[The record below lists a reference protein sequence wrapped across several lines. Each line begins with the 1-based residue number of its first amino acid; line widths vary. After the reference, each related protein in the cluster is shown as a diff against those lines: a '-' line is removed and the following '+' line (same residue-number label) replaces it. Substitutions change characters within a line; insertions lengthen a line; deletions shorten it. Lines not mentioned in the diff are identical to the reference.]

1 MKVLVSDKMSQKGI
15 DILNA
20 VDGITLIYKT
30 GMNPDD
36 LKKEIQDVDALIIRS
51 STKVNKEVLAAAKNL
66 KIIGRAGIG
75 VDNIDCPAATE
86 RGVIVVNTPS
96 GNATTT
102 AEHAIAMLMALSRH
116 IPQADKS
123 MHQGEWEKSKFTGT
137 EITGKTLGVFG
148 YGNIGKIVADR
159 AQGLKMKVMVFDP
172 FLNAEIAAKN
182 RIELVSKEALFER
195 SDYITVHVPL
205 NDSTRNLISKK
216 TIQTMKT
223 GVYILNCARGGIVN
237 ESDLIDGLNS
247 GKIAGAAIDVF
258 EEEPP
263 PKDNPLLK
271 HERVICTPHL
281 GASTEEAQVNVAV
294 QVAEQIRDYLLTG
307 EIRNGVNCPS
317 ISSEM
322 VKVLSPYL
330 KLCDRLGAFQGQ
342 IHRENHADIKKL
354 SISYS
359 GAVTD
364 YDTSALTSALVY
376 GFLNTVSDAS
386 VNFVNALSMAE
397 SRGIVVEENV
407 VHHVQEF
414 ANKITLSVTD
424 EKQTNL
430 IAGTVFGNKNYRFV
444 RFNDFYLEV
453 IPDGY
458 LLVLH
463 NYDRPGVIGKATSI
477 LGNHKINVS
486 RMQLTLDKTFQP
498 GSSESCLQE
507 AVSFINIDQPI
518 NETIL
523 EELIKLENVIAVH
536 QIDLN

>member
-1 MKVLVSDKMSQKGI
+1 MSQNGI
-15 DILNA
+15 DILDA
-20 VDGITLIYKT
+20 VDGIKVIYKT

-75 VDNIDCPAATE
+75 VDNIDCSAATE
-86 RGVIVVNTPS
+86 QGVIVVNTPS

-123 MHQGEWEKSKFTGT
+123 MHQGAWEKSKFTGT
-137 EITGKTLGVFG
+137 EITGKSLGVFG

-182 RIELVSKEALFER
+182 RIELVTKETLFER

-205 NDSTRNLISKK
+205 NDSTRNLINKK
-216 TIQTMKT
+216 TIETMKT

-237 ESDLIDGLNS
+237 ESDLIEGLNS

-307 EIRNGVNCPS
+307 EIRNGLNCPS

-364 YDTSALTSALVY
+364 YDTSALTSALVH
-376 GFLNTVSDAS
+376 GFLSTVSDAS

-424 EKQTNL
+424 EKKTNL

-444 RFNDFYLEV
+444 RYNDFYLEV

-523 EELIKLENVIAVH
+523 EELLKLENIITVH

>member
-1 MKVLVSDKMSQKGI
+1 MKVLISDKMSQNGI
-15 DILNA
+15 DILND
-20 VDGITLIYKT
+20 VDEIQVVYKT
-30 GMNPDD
+30 NLEQGD
-36 LKKEIQDVDALIIRS
+36 LIKELQDADALIIRS
-51 STKVNKEVLAAAKNL
+51 STKVTREVLSKTNKL

-75 VDNIDCPAATE
+75 VDNIDCAVATE
-86 RGVIVVNTPS
+86 RGVIVINTPS

-102 AEHAIAMLMALSRH
+102 AEHSIAMLMALSRH

-123 MHQGEWEKSKFTGT
+123 MHQGAWEKSKFTGT

-148 YGNIGKIVADR
+148 FGNIGKIVADR
-159 AQGLKMKVMVFDP
+159 AQGLRMRVMVYDP
-172 FLNAEIAAKN
+172 FLNAQVAAKQGV
-182 RIELVSKEALFER
+182 ELVSKETLFER

-205 NDSTRNLISKK
+205 NDSTRNLINKK
-216 TIQTMKT
+216 TIQNMKN
-223 GVYILNCARGGIVN
+223 GVRILNCARGGIVN
-237 ESDLIDGLNS
+237 ESDLLDGLNS

-263 PKDNPLLK
+263 PEDNPLLK

-294 QVAEQIRDYLLTG
+294 QVAEQIRDYLLTE

-317 ISSEM
+317 ISTEM
-322 VKVLSPYL
+322 LKILKPYL
-330 KLCDRLGAFQGQ
+330 KLCDKLGSFQGQ
-342 IHRENHADIKKL
+342 IHRENHSEIKKL
-354 SISYS
+354 TISYTGS
-359 GAVTD
+359 VSE
-364 YDTSALTSALVY
+364 YDTNALTSALVH
-376 GFLNTVSDAS
+376 GFLNTILDAS

-397 SRGIVVEENV
+397 SRGIVVEEKV
-407 VHHVQEF
+407 VHHVQDF
-414 ANKITLSVTD
+414 ANQITFAVSD

-458 LLVLH
+458 ILVLH

-486 RMQLTLDKTFQP
+486 RMQLTLENSHQP
-498 GSSESCLQE
+498 GTDASCLQE
-507 AVSFINIDQPI
+507 AVSFINIDQPVNGLI
-518 NETIL
+518 Q
-523 EELIKLENVIAVH
+523 EELIKLDNVIAVH
-536 QIDLN
+536 QIDLS

>member
-1 MKVLVSDKMSQKGI
+1 MKVLVSDKMSQDGI
-15 DILNA
+15 DVFDA
-20 VDGITLIYKT
+20 VDEIQVIYKT
-30 GMNPDD
+30 NMSSED
-36 LKKEIQDVDALIIRS
+36 LIKELQDVDALIIRS
-51 STKVNKEVLAAAKNL
+51 STKVTKDVFAAVNKL

-75 VDNIDCPAATE
+75 VDNIDCNTATE
-86 RGVIVVNTPS
+86 RGVIVINTPS

-123 MHQGEWEKSKFTGT
+123 MHMGAWEKSKFTGT

-159 AQGLKMKVMVFDP
+159 AQGLKMRVIVFDP
-172 FLNAEIAAKN
+172 FLTAEIAAKN
-182 RIELVSKEALFER
+182 GVELVTKEKLFER

-205 NDSTRNLISKK
+205 NDSTRDLINKK
-216 TIQTMKT
+216 SIETMKT
-223 GVYILNCARGGIVN
+223 GVRILNCARGGIVN

-247 GKIAGAAIDVF
+247 GKITGAAIDVF

-263 PKDNPLLK
+263 PKDNPLLA

-281 GASTEEAQVNVAV
+281 GASTAEAQVNVAV

-322 VKVLSPYL
+322 VKVLGPYL
-330 KLCDRLGAFQGQ
+330 KLCDKLGSFQGQ
-342 IHRENHADIKKL
+342 IHRENHAGIKKL
-354 SISYS
+354 TIGYS
-359 GAVTD
+359 GSVTD
-364 YDTSALTSALVY
+364 YDTGALTSALVH
-376 GFLNTVSDAS
+376 GFLNTVSDGS
-386 VNFVNALSMAE
+386 VNYVNALSMAK

-407 VHHVQEF
+407 VHHVQDF
-414 ANKITLSVTD
+414 ANQIAFSVSD
-424 EKQTNL
+424 EKRTNL
-430 IAGTVFGNKNYRFV
+430 IAGTVFGSKNYRFV

-458 LLVLH
+458 LLFLH
-463 NYDRPGVIGKATSI
+463 NYDRPGVIGKVTSI
-477 LGNHKINVS
+477 LGDHKINVS
-486 RMQLTLDKTFQP
+486 RMQLTLDKSFEP

-507 AVSFINIDQPI
+507 AVSFINIDQPV
-518 NETIL
+518 NEAL
-523 EELIKLENVIAVH
+523 REELSKLENIIAVH

>member
-1 MKVLVSDKMSQKGI
+1 MKVLVSDKMSHDGI
-15 DILNA
+15 DVLNA
-20 VDGITLIYKT
+20 TDGIQVVYKT
-30 GMNPDD
+30 NLNPED
-36 LKKEIQDVDALIIRS
+36 LIKELQDADALIIRS
-51 STKVNKEVLAAAKNL
+51 STKVTKDVFAAVNKL

-75 VDNIDCPAATE
+75 VDNIDCNTATE
-86 RGVIVVNTPS
+86 RGVIVINTPS

-123 MHQGEWEKSKFTGT
+123 MHQGAWEKSKFTGT
-137 EITGKTLGVFG
+137 EITGKILGVFG

-159 AQGLKMKVMVFDP
+159 AHGLKMRVIVFDP
-172 FLNAEIAAKN
+172 FLTAEVAAKN
-182 RIELVSKEALFER
+182 GVELVTKEKLFER

-205 NDSTRNLISKK
+205 NDSTRNLINKK
-216 TIQTMKT
+216 TIETMKT
-223 GVYILNCARGGIVN
+223 GVRILNCARGGIVN
-237 ESDLIDGLNS
+237 ETDLIDGLNS
-247 GKIAGAAIDVF
+247 GMIAGAAIDVF

-281 GASTEEAQVNVAV
+281 GASTAEAQVNVAV

-330 KLCDRLGAFQGQ
+330 KLCDKLGSFQGQ
-342 IHRENHADIKKL
+342 IHRENHAEIKKL
-354 SISYS
+354 TISYS

-364 YDTSALTSALVY
+364 YDTGALTSALVH
-376 GFLNTVSDAS
+376 GFLNTISDGS

-424 EKQTNL
+424 ETKTNL
-430 IAGTVFGNKNYRFV
+430 IAGTVFGKKNYRFV

-463 NYDRPGVIGKATSI
+463 NYDRPGVIGKTTSI

-507 AVSFINIDQPI
+507 AVSFINIDQPV

-523 EELIKLENVIAVH
+523 EELMKLENVIAVH

>member
-1 MKVLVSDKMSQKGI
+1 MKVLVSDKMSQNGI
-15 DILNA
+15 DILDA
-20 VDGITLIYKT
+20 VDGIKVIYKT
-30 GMNPDD
+30 GMKPDN
-36 LKKEIQDVDALIIRS
+36 LIKEIQDVDALIIRS
-51 STKVNKEVLAAAKNL
+51 STKVNKEVLEAAKNL

-75 VDNIDCPAATE
+75 VDNIDCSAATE

-123 MHQGEWEKSKFTGT
+123 MHQGAWEKSKFTGT
-137 EITGKTLGVFG
+137 EITGKILGVFG

-182 RIELVSKEALFER
+182 RIELVTKETLFER

-205 NDSTRNLISKK
+205 NDSTRNLINKK
-216 TIQTMKT
+216 TIETMKT

-307 EIRNGVNCPS
+307 EIRNGLNCPS

-364 YDTSALTSALVY
+364 YDTSALTSALVH
-376 GFLNTVSDAS
+376 GFLSTVSDAS

-523 EELIKLENVIAVH
+523 EELLKLENVITVH

>member
-1 MKVLVSDKMSQKGI
+1 MKVLVSDKMSQNGI
-15 DILNA
+15 DILDA
-20 VDGITLIYKT
+20 VDGIKVIYKT
-30 GMNPDD
+30 GMKPDN
-36 LKKEIQDVDALIIRS
+36 LIKEIQDVDALIIRS
-51 STKVNKEVLAAAKNL
+51 STKVNKEVLEAAKNL

-75 VDNIDCPAATE
+75 VDNIDCSAATE

-123 MHQGEWEKSKFTGT
+123 MHQGAWEKSKFTGT
-137 EITGKTLGVFG
+137 EITGKILGVFG

-182 RIELVSKEALFER
+182 RIELVTKETLFER

-205 NDSTRNLISKK
+205 NDSTRNLINKK
-216 TIQTMKT
+216 TIETMKT

-237 ESDLIDGLNS
+237 ESDLIEGLNS

-307 EIRNGVNCPS
+307 EIRNGLNCPS

-364 YDTSALTSALVY
+364 YDTSALTSALVH
-376 GFLNTVSDAS
+376 GFLSTVSDAS

-523 EELIKLENVIAVH
+523 EELLKLENVITVH

>member
-1 MKVLVSDKMSQKGI
+1 MKVLVSDKMSQNGI
-15 DILNA
+15 DILNS
-20 VDGITLIYKT
+20 VDGIKVVYKT
-30 GMNPDD
+30 GMTADD
-36 LKKEIQDVDALIIRS
+36 LKKEIRDVDALVIRS
-51 STKVNKEVLAAAKNL
+51 STKVTKVVLAEAKKL
-66 KIIGRAGIG
+66 RIIGRAGIG
-75 VDNIDCPAATE
+75 VDNINCVNATE

-123 MHQGEWEKSKFTGT
+123 MYQGAWEKSKFTGT
-137 EITGKTLGVFG
+137 EITGKILGVFG

-159 AQGLKMKVMVFDP
+159 AQGLKMRVIVFDP
-172 FLNAEIAAKN
+172 FLTAEIAAKN
-182 RIELVSKEALFER
+182 GVELVTKEKLFER
-195 SDYITVHVPL
+195 ADYITVHVPL
-205 NDSTRNLISKK
+205 NDSTRNLINRK
-216 TIQTMKT
+216 TIETMKT
-223 GVYILNCARGGIVN
+223 GVRILNCARGGIVN
-237 ESDLIDGLNS
+237 ETDLIDGLNS
-247 GKIAGAAIDVF
+247 DKIAGAAIDVF

-281 GASTEEAQVNVAV
+281 GASTAEAQVNVAV

-330 KLCDRLGAFQGQ
+330 KLCDKLGSFQGQ
-342 IHRENHADIKKL
+342 IHRENHAEIKKL
-354 SISYS
+354 TISYS

-364 YDTSALTSALVY
+364 YDTGALTSALVH
-376 GFLNTVSDAS
+376 GFLNTISDGS

-407 VHHVQEF
+407 VHHVQDF
-414 ANKITLSVTD
+414 ANQITLSVSD
-424 EKQTNL
+424 EKKANL

-458 LLVLH
+458 ILALH

-486 RMQLTLDKTFQP
+486 RMQLTLDKAFQP
-498 GSSESCLQE
+498 GSKESCLQE
-507 AVSFINIDQPI
+507 AVSFINIDQHV

-523 EELIKLENVIAVH
+523 EELMKLENVIAVH

>member
-1 MKVLVSDKMSQKGI
+1 LKVLVSDKMSQTGI

-20 VDGITLIYKT
+20 ADGIQVVYKT
-30 GMNPDD
+30 NLSQED
-36 LKKEIQDVDALIIRS
+36 LIKELQDADALIIRS
-51 STKVNKEVLAAAKNL
+51 STKVTKDVFAAVNKL

-75 VDNIDCPAATE
+75 VDNIDCNTATE

-123 MHQGEWEKSKFTGT
+123 MHQGAWEKSKFTGT
-137 EITGKTLGVFG
+137 EITGKILGVFG

-159 AQGLKMKVMVFDP
+159 AQGLKMRVIVFDP
-172 FLNAEIAAKN
+172 FLTAEVAAKN
-182 RIELVSKEALFER
+182 GVELVTREKLFER
-195 SDYITVHVPL
+195 ADYITVHVPL
-205 NDSTRNLISKK
+205 NDSTRNLINKK
-216 TIQTMKT
+216 TIETMKT
-223 GVYILNCARGGIVN
+223 GVRILNCARGGIVN

-247 GKIAGAAIDVF
+247 NKIAGAAIDVF

-281 GASTEEAQVNVAV
+281 GASTSEAQVNVAV

-307 EIRNGVNCPS
+307 EVRNGINCPS

-330 KLCDRLGAFQGQ
+330 KLCDKLGSFQGQ
-342 IHRENHADIKKL
+342 IHRESHAEIKKL
-354 SISYS
+354 TISYS

-364 YDTSALTSALVY
+364 YDTGALTSALVH
-376 GFLNTVSDAS
+376 GFLNTISDGS

-407 VHHVQEF
+407 VHHVQDF
-414 ANKITLSVTD
+414 ANQITLSVSD
-424 EKQTNL
+424 EKETNL

-458 LLVLH
+458 ILALH

-498 GSSESCLQE
+498 GSKDSCLQE

-523 EELIKLENVIAVH
+523 EELMKLENVIAVH

>member
-1 MKVLVSDKMSQKGI
+1 MKVLVSDKMSQNGI
-15 DILNA
+15 DVLNA
-20 VDGITLIYKT
+20 VDGINLIYKT

-51 STKVNKEVLAAAKNL
+51 STKVTKEVLVAAKNL

-75 VDNIDCPAATE
+75 VDNIDCSAATE

-123 MHQGEWEKSKFTGT
+123 MHEGAWEKSKFTGT

-182 RIELVSKEALFER
+182 RIELVSRETLFER

-205 NDSTRNLISKK
+205 NDSTRNLINKK
-216 TIQTMKT
+216 SIRTMKT
-223 GVYILNCARGGIVN
+223 GVYIINCARGGIVN

-247 GKIAGAAIDVF
+247 DKIAGAAIDVF
-258 EEEPP
+258 EQEPP
-263 PKDNPLLK
+263 PIDNPLLK

-294 QVAEQIRDYLLTG
+294 QVAEQIRDYLFTG

-330 KLCDRLGAFQGQ
+330 KLCDKLGSFQGQ
-342 IHRENHADIKKL
+342 IHREKHAEIKKL
-354 SISYS
+354 TISYS
-359 GAVTD
+359 GTVTD
-364 YDTSALTSALVY
+364 YDTGALTSALVH
-376 GFLNTVSDAS
+376 GFLNTISDGS
-386 VNFVNALSMAE
+386 VNYVNALSMAE
-397 SRGIVVEENV
+397 SRGIVVEENI

-414 ANKITLSVTD
+414 ANKITLSVTG
-424 EKQTNL
+424 EKETNL
-430 IAGTVFGNKNYRFV
+430 IAGTVFGKKNYRFV

-486 RMQLTLDKTFQP
+486 RMQLTLDKTFIP

-507 AVSFINIDQPI
+507 AVSFINIDQPV

-523 EELIKLENVIAVH
+523 EELMKLENVITVH

>member
-1 MKVLVSDKMSQKGI
+1 MKVLVSDKMSQNGI
-15 DILNA
+15 DVLNES
-20 VDGITLIYKT
+20 DGIQVVYKT
-30 GMNPDD
+30 NLSPED
-36 LKKEIQDVDALIIRS
+36 LITELQDTDALIIRS
-51 STKVNKEVLAAAKNL
+51 STKVTKDVFAAVNKL

-75 VDNIDCPAATE
+75 VDNIDCNTATE

-123 MHQGEWEKSKFTGT
+123 MHQGAWEKSKFTGI
-137 EITGKTLGVFG
+137 EVTGKILGVFG

-159 AQGLKMKVMVFDP
+159 AQGLKMRVIVFDP
-172 FLNAEIAAKN
+172 FLTAEVAAKDGV
-182 RIELVSKEALFER
+182 ELVTKEKLFER
-195 SDYITVHVPL
+195 SDYITMHVPL
-205 NDSTRNLISKK
+205 NDSTRNLINKK
-216 TIQTMKT
+216 SIETMKD
-223 GVYILNCARGGIVN
+223 GVRILNCARGGIVN
-237 ESDLIDGLNS
+237 ESDLIEGLNS
-247 GKIAGAAIDVF
+247 GKIAGAAVDVF

-263 PKDNPLLK
+263 PKDNPLLQ
-271 HERVICTPHL
+271 HDRVICTPHL
-281 GASTEEAQVNVAV
+281 GASTAEAQVNVAV

-330 KLCDRLGAFQGQ
+330 KLCDKLGSFQGQ
-342 IHRENHADIKKL
+342 IHRDNHSEIKKL
-354 SISYS
+354 TISYS
-359 GAVTD
+359 GAVTE
-364 YDTSALTSALVY
+364 YDTKALTSGLVH
-376 GFLNTVSDAS
+376 GFLNTISDGS

-407 VHHVQEF
+407 VHHVQDF
-414 ANKITLSVTD
+414 ANQIMLSVSD
-424 EKQTNL
+424 ENKTNL
-430 IAGTVFGNKNYRFV
+430 IAGTVFGKKNYRFV

-458 LLVLH
+458 ILALH

-498 GSSESCLQE
+498 ESGESCLQE
-507 AVSFINIDQPI
+507 AVSFINIDQPV
-518 NETIL
+518 NDAIL
-523 EELIKLENVIAVH
+523 EELMQLENVIAVH

>member
-1 MKVLVSDKMSQKGI
+1 MKVLVSDKMSQDGI
-15 DILNA
+15 DILNS
-20 VDGITLIYKT
+20 VDGIKVVYKT
-30 GMNPDD
+30 GMTDDD
-36 LKKEIQDVDALIIRS
+36 LKKEIRDVDALVIRS
-51 STKVNKEVLAAAKNL
+51 STKVTKVVLAEAKKL
-66 KIIGRAGIG
+66 RIIGRAGIG
-75 VDNIDCPAATE
+75 VDNIDCNTATE
-86 RGVIVVNTPS
+86 RGVIVINTPS

-123 MHQGEWEKSKFTGT
+123 MHQGAWEKSKFTGT
-137 EITGKTLGVFG
+137 EITGKILGVFG

-159 AQGLKMKVMVFDP
+159 AQGLKMRVIVFDP
-172 FLNAEIAAKN
+172 FLTAEIAAKN
-182 RIELVSKEALFER
+182 GVELVTKEKLFER
-195 SDYITVHVPL
+195 ADYITVHVPL
-205 NDSTRNLISKK
+205 NDSTRNLINRK
-216 TIQTMKT
+216 TIETMKT
-223 GVYILNCARGGIVN
+223 GVRILNCARGGIVN
-237 ESDLIDGLNS
+237 ETDLIDGLNS
-247 GKIAGAAIDVF
+247 DKIAGAAIDVF

-281 GASTEEAQVNVAV
+281 GASTAEAQVNVAV

-330 KLCDRLGAFQGQ
+330 KLCDKLGSFQGQ
-342 IHRENHADIKKL
+342 IHRENHAEIKKL
-354 SISYS
+354 TISYS

-364 YDTSALTSALVY
+364 YDTGALTSALVH
-376 GFLNTVSDAS
+376 GFLNTISDGS

-407 VHHVQEF
+407 VHHVQDF
-414 ANKITLSVTD
+414 ANQITLSVSD
-424 EKQTNL
+424 EKKANL

-458 LLVLH
+458 ILALH

-486 RMQLTLDKTFQP
+486 RMQLTLDKAFQP
-498 GSSESCLQE
+498 GSKESCLQE
-507 AVSFINIDQPI
+507 AVSFINIDQHV

-523 EELIKLENVIAVH
+523 EELMKLENVIAVH

>member
-1 MKVLVSDKMSQKGI
+1 MKVLVSDKMSQDGI
-15 DILNA
+15 DVLSG
-20 VDGITLIYKT
+20 VDGIQVVYKT
-30 GMNPDD
+30 NLNPED
-36 LKKEIQDVDALIIRS
+36 LIKELQDADALIIRS
-51 STKVNKEVLAAAKNL
+51 STKVTKDVFAAVNKL

-75 VDNIDCPAATE
+75 VDNIDCNTATE
-86 RGVIVVNTPS
+86 RGVIVINTPS

-123 MHQGEWEKSKFTGT
+123 MHQGAWEKSKFTGT
-137 EITGKTLGVFG
+137 EITGKILGVFG

-159 AQGLKMKVMVFDP
+159 AQGLKMRVIVFDP
-172 FLNAEIAAKN
+172 FLTAEIAAKN
-182 RIELVSKEALFER
+182 GVELVTKEKLFER

-205 NDSTRNLISKK
+205 NDSTRNLINKK
-216 TIQTMKT
+216 SIETMKT
-223 GVYILNCARGGIVN
+223 GVRILNCARGGIVN

-247 GKIAGAAIDVF
+247 EKIAGAAIDVF

-281 GASTEEAQVNVAV
+281 GASTAEAQVNVAV

-342 IHRENHADIKKL
+342 IHRDNHADIKKL

-364 YDTSALTSALVY
+364 YDTGALTSALVH
-376 GFLNTVSDAS
+376 GFLNTISDGS

-407 VHHVQEF
+407 VHHVQDF
-414 ANKITLSVTD
+414 ANQITLSVSD

-498 GSSESCLQE
+498 GSKESCLQE
-507 AVSFINIDQPI
+507 AVSFINIDQPV
-518 NETIL
+518 NEAIL

>member
-1 MKVLVSDKMSQKGI
+1 MKVLISDKMSQNGI
-15 DILNA
+15 DILNS
-20 VDGITLIYKT
+20 VEKIQVVYKT
-30 GMNPDD
+30 NLSQED
-36 LKKEIQDVDALIIRS
+36 LIKELQDADALIIRS
-51 STKVNKEVLAAAKNL
+51 STKVTKEVLTKTNKL

-75 VDNIDCPAATE
+75 VDNIDCAVATE
-86 RGVIVVNTPS
+86 RGVIVINTPS

-102 AEHAIAMLMALSRH
+102 AEHSIAMLMALSRH

-123 MHQGEWEKSKFTGT
+123 MHQGAWEKSKFTGT
-137 EITGKTLGVFG
+137 EITGKTIGVFG
-148 YGNIGKIVADR
+148 FGNIGKIVADR
-159 AQGLKMKVMVFDP
+159 AKGLRMRVMVYDP
-172 FLNAEIAAKN
+172 FLNAQVAAKHGV
-182 RIELVSKEALFER
+182 ELVSKETLFER

-205 NDSTRNLISKK
+205 NDSTRNLINKE
-216 TIQTMKT
+216 TIQIMKT
-223 GVYILNCARGGIVN
+223 GVRILNCARGGIVN
-237 ESDLIDGLNS
+237 EPDLLDGLNS

-258 EEEPP
+258 VEEPP

-294 QVAEQIRDYLLTG
+294 QVAEQIRDYLITE

-322 VKVLSPYL
+322 LKILKPYL
-330 KLCDRLGAFQGQ
+330 KLCDKLGSFQGQ
-342 IHRENHADIKKL
+342 IYREEHAEIKKL
-354 SISYS
+354 TISYS
-359 GAVTD
+359 GSVTE
-364 YDTSALTSALVY
+364 YDTNALTSALVH
-376 GFLNTVSDAS
+376 GFLNTILDAS

-407 VHHVQEF
+407 VHHVQDF
-414 ANKITLSVTD
+414 ANQITFSVSD

-458 LLVLH
+458 MLVLH
-463 NYDRPGVIGKATSI
+463 NYDRPGVIGKCTSI
-477 LGNHKINVS
+477 LGNHNINVS
-486 RMQLTLDKTFQP
+486 RMQLTLENSHQP
-498 GSSESCLQE
+498 GSEDSCLQE
-507 AVSFINIDQPI
+507 AVSFINIDQPASKMI
-518 NETIL
+518 Q
-523 EELIKLENVIAVH
+523 EELIKLDNVIAVH

>member
-1 MKVLVSDKMSQKGI
+1 LKVLVSDKMSQDGI
-15 DILNA
+15 DVLNA
-20 VDGITLIYKT
+20 TDGIQVVYKT
-30 GMNPDD
+30 NLNSED
-36 LKKEIQDVDALIIRS
+36 LIKELQDADALIIRS
-51 STKVNKEVLAAAKNL
+51 STKVTKDIFAAVNKL

-75 VDNIDCPAATE
+75 VDNIDCNTATE

-123 MHQGEWEKSKFTGT
+123 MHQGAWEKSKFTGT
-137 EITGKTLGVFG
+137 EITGKILGVFG

-159 AQGLKMKVMVFDP
+159 AQGLKMRVIVFDP
-172 FLNAEIAAKN
+172 FLTAEVAAKN
-182 RIELVSKEALFER
+182 GVELVTREKLFER
-195 SDYITVHVPL
+195 ADYITVHVPL
-205 NDSTRNLISKK
+205 NDSTRNLINKK
-216 TIQTMKT
+216 TIETMKT
-223 GVYILNCARGGIVN
+223 GVRILNCARGGIVN

-247 GKIAGAAIDVF
+247 DKIAGAAIDVF

-281 GASTEEAQVNVAV
+281 GASTAEAQVNVAV

-307 EIRNGVNCPS
+307 EVRNGINCPS

-330 KLCDRLGAFQGQ
+330 KLCDKLGSFQGQ
-342 IHRENHADIKKL
+342 IHRENHAEIKKL
-354 SISYS
+354 TISYS

-364 YDTSALTSALVY
+364 YDTGALTSALVH
-376 GFLNTVSDAS
+376 GFLNTISDGS

-397 SRGIVVEENV
+397 SRGIIVEENV
-407 VHHVQEF
+407 VHHVQDF
-414 ANKITLSVTD
+414 ANQITLSVSD
-424 EKQTNL
+424 EKKTNL

-458 LLVLH
+458 ILALH

-498 GSSESCLQE
+498 GSKESCLQE
-507 AVSFINIDQPI
+507 AVSFINIDQPV

-523 EELIKLENVIAVH
+523 EELMKLENVITVH

>member
-1 MKVLVSDKMSQKGI
+1 
-15 DILNA
+15 
-20 VDGITLIYKT
+20 
-30 GMNPDD
+30 
-36 LKKEIQDVDALIIRS
+36 
-51 STKVNKEVLAAAKNL
+51 
-66 KIIGRAGIG
+66 
-75 VDNIDCPAATE
+75 
-86 RGVIVVNTPS
+86 
-96 GNATTT
+96 
-102 AEHAIAMLMALSRH
+102 
-116 IPQADKS
+116 
-123 MHQGEWEKSKFTGT
+123 MHQGAWEKSKFTGT
-137 EITGKTLGVFG
+137 EITGKILGVFG

-159 AQGLKMKVMVFDP
+159 AQGLKMRVIVFDP
-172 FLNAEIAAKN
+172 FLTAEVAAKN
-182 RIELVSKEALFER
+182 GVELVTREKLFER
-195 SDYITVHVPL
+195 ADYITVHVPL
-205 NDSTRNLISKK
+205 NDSTHNLINKK
-216 TIQTMKT
+216 TIETMKT
-223 GVYILNCARGGIVN
+223 GVRILNCARGGIVN
-237 ESDLIDGLNS
+237 ETDLIDGLNS

-271 HERVICTPHL
+271 DERVICTPHL
-281 GASTEEAQVNVAV
+281 GASTSEAQVNVAV

-307 EIRNGVNCPS
+307 EVRNGINCPS

-330 KLCDRLGAFQGQ
+330 KLCDKLGSFQGQ
-342 IHRENHADIKKL
+342 IHRENHAEIKKL
-354 SISYS
+354 TISYS

-364 YDTSALTSALVY
+364 YDTGILTSALVH
-376 GFLNTVSDAS
+376 GFLNTISDGS

-407 VHHVQEF
+407 VHHVQDF
-414 ANKITLSVTD
+414 ANQITLSVSD
-424 EKQTNL
+424 EQNTNL

-458 LLVLH
+458 ILVLH

-498 GSSESCLQE
+498 GSKESCLQE
-507 AVSFINIDQPI
+507 AVSFINIDQPA

-523 EELIKLENVIAVH
+523 EELMKLENIITVH

>member
-1 MKVLVSDKMSQKGI
+1 MKVLVSDKMSQNGI
-15 DILNA
+15 DVLNG
-20 VDGITLIYKT
+20 VDGIQVVYKT
-30 GMNPDD
+30 NLNPED
-36 LKKEIQDVDALIIRS
+36 LIKELQDADALIIRS
-51 STKVNKEVLAAAKNL
+51 STKVTKDVFAAVNKL

-75 VDNIDCPAATE
+75 VDNIDCNTATE
-86 RGVIVVNTPS
+86 RGVIVINTPS

-123 MHQGEWEKSKFTGT
+123 MHQGAWEKSKFTGT
-137 EITGKTLGVFG
+137 EITGKILGVFG

-159 AQGLKMKVMVFDP
+159 AQGLKMRVIVFDP
-172 FLNAEIAAKN
+172 FLTAEIAAKN
-182 RIELVSKEALFER
+182 GVELVTKEKLFER
-195 SDYITVHVPL
+195 ADYITVHVPL
-205 NDSTRNLISKK
+205 NDSTRNLINKK
-216 TIQTMKT
+216 TIETMKT
-223 GVYILNCARGGIVN
+223 GVRILNCARGGIVN
-237 ESDLIDGLNS
+237 ETDLIDGLNS
-247 GKIAGAAIDVF
+247 DKIAGAAIDVF

-281 GASTEEAQVNVAV
+281 GASTAEAQVNVAV

-330 KLCDRLGAFQGQ
+330 KLCDKLGSFQGQ
-342 IHRENHADIKKL
+342 IHRENHAEIKKL
-354 SISYS
+354 TISYS

-364 YDTSALTSALVY
+364 YDTGALTSALVH
-376 GFLNTVSDAS
+376 GFLNTISDGS

-407 VHHVQEF
+407 VHHVQDF
-414 ANKITLSVTD
+414 ANQITLSVSD
-424 EKQTNL
+424 EKKTNL

-458 LLVLH
+458 ILALH

-498 GSSESCLQE
+498 GSKESCLQE
-507 AVSFINIDQPI
+507 AVSFINIDQPV

-523 EELIKLENVIAVH
+523 EELMKLENVITVH

>member
-15 DILNA
+15 DILNT
-20 VDGITLIYKT
+20 VDGITLVYKT

-36 LKKEIQDVDALIIRS
+36 LKKEIKDVDALIIRS
-51 STKVNKEVLAAAKNL
+51 STKVNKDVLAAAKNL

-102 AEHAIAMLMALSRH
+102 AEHAISMLMSLSRH

-123 MHQGEWEKSKFTGT
+123 MHQGLWEKSKFTGT

-148 YGNIGKIVADR
+148 YGNIGRIVADR

-182 RIELVSKEALFER
+182 RIELVSKETLFER
-195 SDYITVHVPL
+195 ADYITVHVPL
-205 NDSTRNLISKK
+205 NDSTRNLINEK

-223 GVYILNCARGGIVN
+223 GAYIINCARGGIVN

-307 EIRNGVNCPS
+307 EIRNGLNCPS

-342 IHRENHADIKKL
+342 IHRENHAEIKKL

-364 YDTSALTSALVY
+364 YDTGALTSALVY

-424 EKQTNL
+424 EKKTNL

-463 NYDRPGVIGKATSI
+463 NYDRPGVIGKTTSI

-507 AVSFINIDQPI
+507 AVSFINIDQPV

-523 EELIKLENVIAVH
+523 KELTELENVITVH